1 MNSNDLNIAIVGA
14 TGAAGGT
21 AIDLLLERNH
31 PPEKITAMASER
43 SIGRKIPYGDA
54 ELTVIETVPE
64 AFDGIDVALFAAG
77 GLVSSRMARKAV
89 ERGVFVIDKG
99 SIFRMD
105 PAIPLVVPEVN
116 GDDIEWHPGIVSTP
130 NCTTTPLVMVLDA
143 LRELAPVTAVTVA
156 TYQSV
161 TGTGVAANEELIEQ
175 TRTVLGGGAA
185 VPDVYPHQIAFNVVP
200 HVDDFLENGYTK
212 EEQKMLNES
221 RKILHDD
228 QLPVSATCVRVPV
241 EISHSESVQIEF
253 ESSVSVADALRV
265 LNGYHGVRVVDDPGQ
280 NQYPMP
286 LDATGKDD
294 VLVGRIRKDIAHEH
308 GLALWLSCDNL
319 RKGAALNALQIM
331 DEALRRDAF
340 KPADERTGHTANIT

>member
-1 MNSNDLNIAIVGA
+1 MNSNEINIAIVGA

-21 AIDLLLERNH
+21 ALELLLERNH
-31 PPEKITAMASER
+31 PIEKITAMASAR
-43 SIGRKIPYGDA
+43 SAGKKIAYGDQ
-54 ELTVIETVPE
+54 ELTVIEANVD

-77 GLVSSRMARKAV
+77 GLVSRRLAHKAV
-89 ERGVFVIDKG
+89 EKGVFVIDKG

-105 PAIPLVVPEVN
+105 PTIPLVVPEVN

-130 NCTTTPLVMVLDA
+130 NCTSTPLVMVLDA
-143 LRELAPVTAVTVA
+143 LRKLSPITAVTVA

-161 TGTGVAANEELIEQ
+161 TGTGVAANEELLEQ
-175 TRTVLGGGAA
+175 SRVFLAGGEAK
-185 VPDVYPHQIAFNVVP
+185 PDVYPHQIAFNVLP
-200 HVDDFLENGYTK
+200 HVDDFLEDGYTK

-228 QLPVSATCVRVPV
+228 NLPVSATCVRVPV

-253 ESSVSVADALRV
+253 GSSVSVVDAKRV
-265 LNGYHGVRVVDDPGQ
+265 LADYDGVMVVDDPSK
-280 NQYPMP
+280 NEYPMP
-286 LDATGKDD
+286 LSAAGRDE
-294 VLVGRIRKDIAHEH
+294 VLVGRIRKDIAHEN
-308 GLALWLSCDNL
+308 GIVLWLACDNL

-340 KPADERTGHTANIT
+340 KPAAERLSK

>member
-1 MNSNDLNIAIVGA
+1 MNSDDLNIAIVGA

-21 AIDLLLERNH
+21 AIDLLLERKH
-31 PPEKITAMASER
+31 PAGKITVMASER
-43 SIGRKIPYGDA
+43 STGRKIPYGDA
-54 ELTVIETVPE
+54 ELTVIKATAG

-77 GLVSSRMARKAV
+77 GLVSRRLARKAV

-105 PAIPLVVPEVN
+105 PSIPLVVPEVN
-116 GDDIEWHPGIVSTP
+116 GDDIDWHTGRVSTP

-143 LRELAPVTAVTVA
+143 LRKLAPIKAVTVA
-156 TYQSV
+156 TYQST

-175 TRTVLGGGAA
+175 SRKVLAGEEAKA
-185 VPDVYPHQIAFNVVP
+185 NVYPHVIAFNVLP
-200 HVDDFLENGYTK
+200 HVDDFLENGYTI

-228 QLPVSATCVRVPV
+228 QLLISATCVRVPV

-253 ESSVSVADALRV
+253 ESNVGVEDATRV
-265 LNGYHGVRVVDDPGQ
+265 LGDYGGMKVVDDSAQ

-286 LDATGKDD
+286 LEASGKDD

-308 GLALWLSCDNL
+308 GLVLWLSCDNL

-331 DEALRRDAF
+331 DEALRRKAF
-340 KPADERTGHTANIT
+340 RPAAERTGHAAEIV

>member
-21 AIDLLLERNH
+21 AVKLLLERDH
-31 PPEKITAMASER
+31 PAEKIRVMASER
-43 SIGRKIPYGDA
+43 SAGRKIPYGKA
-54 ELTVIETVPE
+54 ELTVIRAIPE
-64 AFDGIDVALFAAG
+64 AFEGIDEALFAAG
-77 GLVSSRMARKAV
+77 GLVSKRLAHKAV

-105 PAIPLVVPEVN
+105 PNIPLVVPEVN
-116 GDDIEWHPGIVSTP
+116 SDDIEWHPGIVSTP
-130 NCTTTPLVMVLDA
+130 NCSTTPLLMVPDA
-143 LRELAPVTAVTVA
+143 LRKLSPVKAVTVA
-156 TYQSV
+156 TYQST

-175 TRTVLGGGAA
+175 SRAVLTGGEAI
-185 VPDVYPHQIAFNVVP
+185 PNVYPHIIAFNVIP
-200 HVDDFLENGYTK
+200 QVDDFLENGYTK

-228 QLPVSATCVRVPV
+228 HLPISATCVRVPV

-253 ESSVSVADALRV
+253 ESSVSVEDAFRV
-265 LNGYHGVRVVDDPGQ
+265 LDDYDGVRVVDDPGQ

-286 LDATGKDD
+286 LEATGKDD
-294 VLVGRIRKDIAHEH
+294 VLVGRIRKDIAHDH
-308 GLALWLSCDNL
+308 GLVLWLSCDNL

-340 KPADERTGHTANIT
+340 RPAAQRN

>member
-1 MNSNDLNIAIVGA
+1 MNSNDLSIAIVGA

-21 AIDLLLERNH
+21 AINLLLERNH
-31 PPEKITAMASER
+31 PAEKITAMASER
-43 SIGRKIPYGDA
+43 SAGKKIPYGEA
-54 ELTVIETVPE
+54 ELTVIKAAPE

-77 GLVSSRMARKAV
+77 GLVSRRMARKAV

-105 PAIPLVVPEVN
+105 PTIPLVVPEVN

-143 LRELAPVTAVTVA
+143 LRTLAPVTAVTVA
-156 TYQSV
+156 TYQST
-161 TGTGVAANEELIEQ
+161 TGTGVAANEELLEQ
-175 TRTVLGGGAA
+175 SRTVLAGGEA
-185 VPDVYPHQIAFNVVP
+185 VTEVYPHPIAFNVLP

-212 EEQKMLNES
+212 EEEKMLNES

-228 QLPVSATCVRVPV
+228 ALPVSATCVRVPV

-253 ESSVSVADALRV
+253 ESSVSVKDALRV
-265 LNGYHGVRVVDDPGQ
+265 LDDYDGVRVVDDPGK

-286 LDATGKDD
+286 LEATGKDD

-308 GLALWLSCDNL
+308 GLVLWLSCDNL

-331 DEALRRDAF
+331 DEALRRNAF
-340 KPADERTGHTANIT
+340 KPVAERTGHAANIM

>member
-1 MNSNDLNIAIVGA
+1 MNSNNLNIAIVGA

-31 PPEKITAMASER
+31 PAGKITAMASKR
-43 SIGRKIPYGDA
+43 SVGRKIPYGET
-54 ELTVIETVPE
+54 ELTVISATPE

-77 GLVSSRMARKAV
+77 GLVSRRLARKAV

-105 PAIPLVVPEVN
+105 PTIPLVIPEVN
-116 GDDIEWHPGIVSTP
+116 GEDIEWHPGIVSTP

-143 LRELAPVTAVTVA
+143 LRDLAPIKAVTVA
-156 TYQSV
+156 TYQSA
-161 TGTGVAANEELIEQ
+161 TGTGVAANAELIEQ
-175 TRTVLGGGAA
+175 SRSVLSGGEAI
-185 VPDVYPHQIAFNVVP
+185 PEVYPHIIAFNVFP
-200 HVDDFLENGYTK
+200 QVDDFLENGYTK

-228 QLPVSATCVRVPV
+228 SLRISATCVRVPV

-253 ESSVSVADALRV
+253 DSSVSVEDATRV
-265 LNGYHGVRVVDDPGQ
+265 LEDYEGVRVVDDPAQ

-286 LDATGKDD
+286 LEATGKDD

-331 DEALRRDAF
+331 DEALRRNAF
-340 KPADERTGHTANIT
+340 KPAAERTGQAANI

>member
-21 AIDLLLERNH
+21 AIELLLERNH
-31 PPEKITAMASER
+31 PAAKITAMASAR
-43 SIGRKIPYGDA
+43 SVGKKIPFGQV
-54 ELTVIETVPE
+54 ELTVVQATPE
-64 AFDGIDVALFAAG
+64 GFDGIDVALFAAG
-77 GLVSSRMARKAV
+77 GLVSRRLAHKAV

-116 GDDIEWHPGIVSTP
+116 GDDIDWHPGIVSTP

-143 LRELAPVTAVTVA
+143 LRGLAPIKAVTVA
-156 TYQSV
+156 TYQST
-161 TGTGVAANEELIEQ
+161 TGTGVAANKELIEQ
-175 TRTVLGGGAA
+175 SRAVLAGGEAI
-185 VPDVYPHQIAFNVVP
+185 PNVYPHPIAFNVLP

-212 EEQKMLNES
+212 EEQKILYES

-228 QLPVSATCVRVPV
+228 SLNISATCVRVPV
-241 EISHSESVQIEF
+241 EISHSESVQVEF
-253 ESSVSVADALRV
+253 ESSVSVEDATRV
-265 LNGYHGVRVVDDPGQ
+265 LVDYDGVTVLDDPGQ
-280 NQYPMP
+280 NQYPTP
-286 LDATGKDD
+286 LEATGRDD

-308 GLALWLSCDNL
+308 GLVLWLSCDNL

-331 DEALRRDAF
+331 DEALRRNAF
-340 KPADERTGHTANIT
+340 KPAAVRTGHAANVK

>member
-1 MNSNDLNIAIVGA
+1 MNGNDINIAIVGA

-21 AIDLLLERNH
+21 AIELLLERNH
-31 PPEKITAMASER
+31 PAEKITAMASER
-43 SIGRKIPYGDA
+43 SVGKKIPYGESD
-54 ELTVIETVPE
+54 LTVIQATPE

-77 GLVSSRMARKAV
+77 GLVSRRLARKAV

-105 PAIPLVVPEVN
+105 PTIPLVIPEVN
-116 GDDIEWHPGIVSTP
+116 SDDIDWHPGIVSTP

-143 LRELAPVTAVTVA
+143 LRELAPVKAVTVA
-156 TYQSV
+156 TYQAA
-161 TGTGVAANEELIEQ
+161 TGTGIAANEELIEQ
-175 TRTVLGGGAA
+175 SRAALTGGEAI
-185 VPDVYPHQIAFNVVP
+185 PRVYPHPIAFNVLP

-228 QLPVSATCVRVPV
+228 QIPISATCVRVPV

-253 ESSVSVADALRV
+253 ESSVSVEDALRV
-265 LNGYHGVRVVDDPGQ
+265 LDDYSGVRVVDDTGQ

-294 VLVGRIRKDIAHEH
+294 VLVGRVRKDIAHQH
-308 GLALWLSCDNL
+308 GLVLWLSCDNL

-331 DEALRRDAF
+331 DEALRRNAF
-340 KPADERTGHTANIT
+340 KPSADRTGRAANND